1 VQNLIFNFF
10 DILDN
15 YITFVPVKNLMD
27 DISSYLGLI
36 IHIKNKFLTRWQL
49 KYDCPEK
56 DERKP
61 LSTT

>member
-1 VQNLIFNFF
+1 
-10 DILDN
+10 
-15 YITFVPVKNLMD
+15 VPVKNLMD